1 MEGFVMVNKTTSFK
15 DMVNKLETLNIDQYA
30 NEDKVFSTAKT
41 VLDGSKG
48 FIKSAKDMKMQ
59 VKNQFEEQCKKCL
72 NLSDEKIEKDLGVN
86 RAEIEEI
93 IDENRE
99 EDFEKII
106 NVCKKI
112 MEHEYRK
119 ASFFS
124 EKRKQ
129 LKPCLKSLAESK
141 KVFDEY
147 FDMLNKML
155 NLVTSKIRLH
165 QIDKGDIS
173 SLAEITN
180 VPILLSKDEKCYIKV
195 HEVELYEDRSVSD
208 TVGGYS
214 GFSFRVA
221 RGVSYRIGGFGAQS
235 ESHME
240 KRLIDKGIFYVTN
253 KRYVFDGSSK
263 NIEGDLKKVIS
274 VEAYSDGI
282 KISRANKRDEVFA
295 GDMDG
300 EYIGAVISGIVKNI
314 K

>member
-1 MEGFVMVNKTTSFK
+1 
-15 DMVNKLETLNIDQYA
+15 
-30 NEDKVFSTAKT
+30 
-41 VLDGSKG
+41 
-48 FIKSAKDMKMQ
+48 
-59 VKNQFEEQCKKCL
+59 
-72 NLSDEKIEKDLGVN
+72 
-86 RAEIEEI
+86 
-93 IDENRE
+93 
-99 EDFEKII
+99 
-106 NVCKKI
+106 
-112 MEHEYRK
+112 
-119 ASFFS
+119 
-124 EKRKQ
+124 
-129 LKPCLKSLAESK
+129 
-141 KVFDEY
+141 
-147 FDMLNKML
+147 MLNKML